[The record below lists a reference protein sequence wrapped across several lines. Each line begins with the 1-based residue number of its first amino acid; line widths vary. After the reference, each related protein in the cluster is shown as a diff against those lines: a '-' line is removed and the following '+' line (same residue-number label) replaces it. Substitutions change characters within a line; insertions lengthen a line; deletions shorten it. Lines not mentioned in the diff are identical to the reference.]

1 MGPCHPVCEQP
12 TPSLKATRQLLQ
24 QETNQWVQ
32 VNFCRKRS
40 TVCNEG
46 CLAEYTNASIKAWC
60 TPQSPKLPHNRLSSC
75 QTIQYIFS
83 SLSPL
88 PGKYFFFKFGRGSN
102 QKRFS
107 ERDGMCEGICRSER
121 GSAGW
126 GSNTDKYLE
135 GELYV
140 HPGRLQ
146 GESGSEG
153 GRWKAWQCNQW
164 SSSSG

>member
-1 MGPCHPVCEQP
+1 MSSCLRTT
-12 TPSLKATRQLLQ
+12 TPFPQATRQPLQ

-40 TVCNEG
+40 PVCNEG
-46 CLAEYTNASIKAWC
+46 CLAEYTNASIKAWY
-60 TPQSPKLPHNRLSSC
+60 TPQSPKPPHNRLSSC
-75 QTIQYIFS
+75 QTIHYIFFPFH
-83 SLSPL
+83 LFL
-88 PGKYFFFKFGRGSN
+88 GKYFFLSLGEVAIKNVSPREMGCAKGFVGQKEGVQGR
-102 QKRFS
+102 
-107 ERDGMCEGICRSER
+107 
-121 GSAGW
+121 AGW